1 MLIINLILYSELQE
15 HEYEVL
21 HKGPCTTDD
30 LADGKWQMIPGDGL
44 DNFNDQLR
52 HGKIKL
58 KETETGE
65 LYKFE

>member
-1 MLIINLILYSELQE
+1 MKCHYQLNIIQNC
-15 HEYEVL
+15 
-21 HKGPCTTDD
+21 KTTDD

-52 HGKIKL
+52 HGKIGKIKL

-65 LYKFE
+65 Q